1 MRPEQQTKNMFRFQ
15 NPEYFYLMGILP
27 AMVLIYIWSA
37 WRANRRSRLFGDKEL
52 VERMTKNRS
61 RVRPH
66 IKFGLLLLALAAI
79 ITALARPQLGL
90 SKETEQKNGIEV
102 AVMLDVSNSM
112 LARDV
117 SPNRL
122 ERAKML
128 VSNLVDKMQNDKV
141 AFGIFAGEAYPQLP
155 ITQDYAS
162 VKMLLNALNTDAVTL
177 QGTNIAAAIELASRS
192 FTDNKQVGKAILL
205 ITDGEGHEG
214 GAEEAAK
221 EAAKDGRK
229 IYVLGI
235 GSTSGTEIPTSE
247 GYMTDRDGNVVRT
260 ALNEQM
266 CREVAK
272 AGDGIYIHIDNS
284 NIAQKKLAAELDQL
298 QKVSSSTSYDTYD
311 EQFRAFALI
320 ALLILVIE
328 FYIFEAQNPF
338 FNRFK
343 LFKKPRRR
351 SSGNSCTKAT
361 APSAT
366 ISSTRPPTFTAP
378 P

>member
-1 MRPEQQTKNMFRFQ
+1 MRPEQQTNNMFRFQ

-52 VERMTKNRS
+52 VDRMTKNRS

-79 ITALARPQLGL
+79 ITALARPHLGR
-90 SKETEQKNGIEV
+90 SKETEEKNGIEV

-221 EAAKDGRK
+221 EAAKNGRK
-229 IYVLGI
+229 VYVLGI

-272 AGDGIYIHIDNS
+272 AGDGVYIHIDNS
-284 NIAQKKLAAELDQL
+284 NIAQNQLAAELDQL

-338 FNRFK
+338 YNRFK
-343 LFKKPRRR
+343 LFKKQ
-351 SSGNSCTKAT
+351 
-361 APSAT
+361 
-366 ISSTRPPTFTAP
+366 
-378 P
+378 

>member
-1 MRPEQQTKNMFRFQ
+1 
-15 NPEYFYLMGILP
+15 
-27 AMVLIYIWSA
+27 
-37 WRANRRSRLFGDKEL
+37 
-52 VERMTKNRS
+52 
-61 RVRPH
+61 
-66 IKFGLLLLALAAI
+66 
-79 ITALARPQLGL
+79 
-90 SKETEQKNGIEV
+90 
-102 AVMLDVSNSM
+102 
-112 LARDV
+112 
-117 SPNRL
+117 
-122 ERAKML
+122 ML

-221 EAAKDGRK
+221 EAAKNGRK
-229 IYVLGI
+229 VYVLGI

-272 AGDGIYIHIDNS
+272 AGDGVYIHIDNS
-284 NIAQKKLAAELDQL
+284 NIAQNQLAAELDQL

-338 FNRFK
+338 YNRFK
-343 LFKKPRRR
+343 LFKKQ
-351 SSGNSCTKAT
+351 
-361 APSAT
+361 
-366 ISSTRPPTFTAP
+366 
-378 P
+378 

>member
-1 MRPEQQTKNMFRFQ
+1 MRPEQQTNNMFRFQ

-90 SKETEQKNGIEV
+90 SKETEEKNGIEV

-112 LARDV
+112 LACDV

-221 EAAKDGRK
+221 QAAKDGRK
-229 IYVLGI
+229 VYVLGI
-235 GSTSGTEIPTSE
+235 GSTSGTEIPTPE

-272 AGDGIYIHIDNS
+272 AGDGVYIHIDNS
-284 NIAQKKLAAELDQL
+284 NIAQNQLAAELDQL

-338 FNRFK
+338 YNRFK
-343 LFKKPRRR
+343 LFKKQ
-351 SSGNSCTKAT
+351 
-361 APSAT
+361 
-366 ISSTRPPTFTAP
+366 
-378 P
+378 